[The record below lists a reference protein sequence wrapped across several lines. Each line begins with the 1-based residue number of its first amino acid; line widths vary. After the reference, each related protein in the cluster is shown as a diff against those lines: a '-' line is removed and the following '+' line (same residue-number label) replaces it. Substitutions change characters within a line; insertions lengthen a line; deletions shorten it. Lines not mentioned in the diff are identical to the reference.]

1 MSEYDKLK
9 PLVEIK
15 SAFDNKGKRL
25 IPSDKASPKRQKFLN
40 AKKANEQRERRNQ
53 RALNAN
59 FNRSDRRPLPEDREP
74 PSAYH
79 KNVEYTP
86 SPDFV
91 SFATLRIK
99 TRVKTAVIKSILCE
113 LGIADAEGDAT
124 AQGLHLLRKGRD
136 GKVTYHK
143 SLIDVIKQED
153 SMEIDDSL
161 VFEI

>member
-9 PLVEIK
+9 PLTEIK
-15 SAFDNKGKRL
+15 SVFDKTGKRL
-25 IPSDKASPKRQKFLN
+25 IPSNKVSPKRQKFLD
-40 AKKANEQRERRNQ
+40 AKKANEQREKRNS
-53 RALNAN
+53 RAMRTN
-59 FNRSDRRPLPEDREP
+59 FDKSDRRPLPEDREP
-74 PSAYH
+74 ASVFH
-79 KNVEYTP
+79 KNVDYTP

-99 TRVKTAVIKSILCE
+99 TRVKSNVIKSLLCD

-153 SMEIDDSL
+153 SLEIDESL
-161 VFEI
+161 VFQI

>member
-9 PLVEIK
+9 PLTEIK
-15 SAFDNKGKRL
+15 SVFDKNGKRL
-25 IPSDKASPKRQKFLN
+25 IPSNKVSPKRQKFLN
-40 AKKANEQRERRNQ
+40 AKKADEQREKRNS
-53 RALNAN
+53 RAMRTN
-59 FNRSDRRPLPEDREP
+59 FDKSDRRPLPEDREP
-74 PSAYH
+74 PSVFH
-79 KNVEYTP
+79 KNINYTP

-99 TRVKTAVIKSILCE
+99 TRVKTTVIKSLLCD

-143 SLIDVIKQED
+143 SLIDVIKQSVIENND
-153 SMEIDDSL
+153 NVI